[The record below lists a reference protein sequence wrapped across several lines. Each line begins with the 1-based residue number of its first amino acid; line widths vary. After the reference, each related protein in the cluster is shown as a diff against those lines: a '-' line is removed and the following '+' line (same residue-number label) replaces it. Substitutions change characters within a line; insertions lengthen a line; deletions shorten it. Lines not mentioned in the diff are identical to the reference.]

1 MTMVETILFLVCL
14 GMSKVVVDFAEK
26 AIGKIKKQ

>member
-26 AIGKIKKQ
+26 SNRKD